1 MTQAPAF
8 TCPMHLQIE
17 QPHPGSCPICGM
29 ALEPKTIGRE
39 TEPSPELKA
48 MISRFWPCLAL
59 TMPLF
64 VIEMSGHLFGH
75 AMPLSS
81 RLSNG
86 TGLVLST
93 PVIFWGG
100 WSFLSRGWRSF
111 RTGKL
116 NMFSLIAM
124 GIGLSWAYSVLATLA
139 SRLFPSAI
147 RATDGSVP
155 VYFEAAAT
163 ITVLVLLGQIL
174 ELRARAQTAGA
185 VKALLDLSPKT
196 AHRIGFDGTETD
208 IPLGHVKIGD
218 RLQVR
223 PGEKIPVDGVIIEGR
238 VSIDESLLTGE
249 SMPITKGVGDRVIGG
264 SLNASGAF
272 VMTADKVGSATL
284 LAQIIAMV
292 ERAQHSRAPIQGLA
306 DKVSAQFVPFV
317 IAIAALSALVWGLA
331 GPEPRLTYGLIA
343 SVSVLIVACPCALG
357 LATPISI
364 TVGLGR
370 GALAG
375 ILIKDADALERL
387 EKVDMLVIDKTG
399 TLTQGRAQLCAIRTV
414 PGLSEQDL
422 LRMAAS
428 LEQKSE
434 HPIARAIVQA
444 AQDRSLHLTNPTD
457 FNSPVGKGVTGKIDG
472 RSILIGGSALVFDQ
486 GVSTQALDQEAE
498 ALRANGAI
506 VVFVLLDGVIA
517 GLTAVADPVKPN
529 SQRAIEQLRLLGIE
543 IVMLTGDNRTTALS
557 IAKKLGIEQ
566 VKAEILPQDKAQ
578 IVQDLRKGGRTVA
591 MIGDGVNDAPALAAA
606 DVGIA
611 MGTGSDVAIESAA
624 VTLLN
629 GDLLNLV
636 RARRLSKAV
645 MRNIRQNLA
654 FAFGYNAAAIP
665 LAAGL
670 FYPAFGWLLSPA
682 IAAAAMSLSSVSV
695 IANALRLRGTKL

>member
-1 MTQAPAF
+1 MT
-8 TCPMHLQIE
+8 
-17 QPHPGSCPICGM
+17 
-29 ALEPKTIGRE
+29 R
-39 TEPSPELKA
+39 
-48 MISRFWPCLAL
+48 RFWTCLAL
-59 TMPLF
+59 TLPLF
-64 VIEMSGHLFGH
+64 VIEMGGHLVGH
-75 AMPLSS
+75 AMDIAPE
-81 RLSNG
+81 LSNAI
-86 TGLVLST
+86 GLALST

-100 WSFLSRGWRSF
+100 WSFLARGWQSI
-111 RTGKL
+111 RTGRL

-124 GIGLSWAYSVLATLA
+124 GIGLSWAYSVLATFA
-139 SRLFPSAI
+139 PSLFPSAI
-147 RATDGSVP
+147 RAVNGSVP

-163 ITVLVLLGQIL
+163 ITVLVLLGQVL

-185 VKALLDLSPKT
+185 VKALLNLSPKT
-196 AHRIGFDGTETD
+196 AHRIGVDGDEQD
-208 IPLGHVKIGD
+208 IPLTHVKIGD

-223 PGEKIPVDGVIIEGR
+223 PGEKIPVDGVITEGR

-249 SMPITKGVGDRVIGG
+249 SMPVTRGSGERVIGG
-264 SLNASGAF
+264 SLNATGAF

-292 ERAQHSRAPIQGLA
+292 EKAQHSRAPIQGLA
-306 DKVSAQFVPFV
+306 DKVSALFVPAVMSIAGISAV
-317 IAIAALSALVWGLA
+317 IWGTV
-331 GPEPRLTYGLIA
+331 GPEPRLSYALIA
-343 SVSVLIVACPCALG
+343 SVSVLMVACPCALG

-375 ILIKDADALERL
+375 ILIKDAEALERL
-387 EKVDMLVIDKTG
+387 EKIDVLVIDKTG
-399 TLTQGRAQLCAIRTV
+399 TLTQGRAQLSAIRTLPCSTV
-414 PGLSEQDL
+414 QDL
-422 LRMAAS
+422 LRLAAS
-428 LEQKSE
+428 LEQNSE
-434 HPIARAIVQA
+434 HPIARAIVEA
-444 AQDRSLHLTNPTD
+444 ARGQNLPLTNPAN
-457 FNSPVGKGVTGKIDG
+457 FNSPVGKGVTGSVDG
-472 RSILIGGSALVFDQ
+472 RAILIGGSAIFSDQ
-486 GVSTQALDQEAE
+486 GLSTQALEQDAD
-498 ALRANGAI
+498 ALRRNGSI
-506 VVFVLLDGVIA
+506 VVFVAIDGALA
-517 GLTAVADPVKPN
+517 GLIAIADPVKPN
-529 SQRAIEQLRLLGIE
+529 SQKAIEQLKALGID
-543 IVMLTGDNRTTALS
+543 IVMLTGDNRTTALAV
-557 IAKKLGIEQ
+557 AKALGIER
-566 VKAEILPQDKAQ
+566 VEAEVLPHDKAQ
-578 IVQDLRKGGRTVA
+578 IIQDLRKAGRKVA

-654 FAFGYNAAAIP
+654 LAFGYNAAAIP

>member
-1 MTQAPAF
+1 
-8 TCPMHLQIE
+8 MHLQIE
-17 QPHPGSCPICGM
+17 QSHQGACPICGM
-29 ALEPKTIGRE
+29 ALEPKT
-39 TEPSPELKA
+39 TSLDNEPSSELKS
-48 MISRFWPCLAL
+48 MTRRFWTCLAL
-59 TMPLF
+59 TLPLF
-64 VIEMSGHLFGH
+64 VIEMGGHLVGH
-75 AMPLSS
+75 AMDIAPE
-81 RLSNG
+81 LSNAI
-86 TGLVLST
+86 GLALST

-100 WSFLSRGWRSF
+100 WSFLARGWQSI
-111 RTGKL
+111 RTGRL

-124 GIGLSWAYSVLATLA
+124 GIGLSWAYSVLATFA
-139 SRLFPSAI
+139 PSLFPSAI
-147 RATDGSVP
+147 RAVNGSVP

-163 ITVLVLLGQIL
+163 ITVLVLLGQVL

-185 VKALLDLSPKT
+185 VKALLNLSPKT
-196 AHRIGFDGTETD
+196 AHRIGVDGDEQD
-208 IPLGHVKIGD
+208 IPLTHVKIGD

-223 PGEKIPVDGVIIEGR
+223 PGEKIPVDGVITEGR

-249 SMPITKGVGDRVIGG
+249 SMPVTRGSGERVIGG
-264 SLNASGAF
+264 SLNATGAF

-292 ERAQHSRAPIQGLA
+292 EKAQHSRAPIQGLA
-306 DKVSAQFVPFV
+306 DKVSALFVPAVMSIAGISAV
-317 IAIAALSALVWGLA
+317 IWGTV
-331 GPEPRLTYGLIA
+331 GPEPRLSYALIA
-343 SVSVLIVACPCALG
+343 SVSVLMVACPCALG

-375 ILIKDADALERL
+375 ILIKDAEALERL
-387 EKVDMLVIDKTG
+387 EKIDVLVIDKTG
-399 TLTQGRAQLCAIRTV
+399 TLTQGRAQLSAIRTLPCSTV
-414 PGLSEQDL
+414 QDL
-422 LRMAAS
+422 LRLAAS
-428 LEQKSE
+428 LEQNSE
-434 HPIARAIVQA
+434 HPIARAIVEA
-444 AQDRSLHLTNPTD
+444 ARGQNLPLTNPAN
-457 FNSPVGKGVTGKIDG
+457 FNSPVGKGVTGSVDG
-472 RSILIGGSALVFDQ
+472 RAILIGGSAIFSDQ
-486 GVSTQALDQEAE
+486 GLSTQALEQDAD
-498 ALRANGAI
+498 ALRRNGSI
-506 VVFVLLDGVIA
+506 VVFVAIDGALA
-517 GLTAVADPVKPN
+517 GLIAIADPVKPN
-529 SQRAIEQLRLLGIE
+529 SQKAIEQLKALGID
-543 IVMLTGDNRTTALS
+543 IVMLTGDNRTTAL
-557 IAKKLGIEQ
+557 AVAEALGIER
-566 VKAEILPQDKAQ
+566 VEAEVLPHDKAQ
-578 IVQDLRKGGRTVA
+578 IIQDLRKAGRKVA

-654 FAFGYNAAAIP
+654 LAFGYNAAAIP

>member
-1 MTQAPAF
+1 
-8 TCPMHLQIE
+8 
-17 QPHPGSCPICGM
+17 
-29 ALEPKTIGRE
+29 
-39 TEPSPELKA
+39 

>member
-1 MTQAPAF
+1 
-8 TCPMHLQIE
+8 MHLQIE
-17 QPHPGSCPICGM
+17 QSHQGACPICGM
-29 ALEPKTIGRE
+29 ALEPKT
-39 TEPSPELKA
+39 TSLDNEPSSELKS
-48 MISRFWPCLAL
+48 MTRRFWTCLAL
-59 TMPLF
+59 TLPLF
-64 VIEMSGHLFGH
+64 VIEMGGHLVGH
-75 AMPLSS
+75 AMGIAPE
-81 RLSNG
+81 LSNAI
-86 TGLVLST
+86 GLALSA

-100 WSFLSRGWRSF
+100 WSFLARGWQSF
-111 RTGKL
+111 RTGRL

-124 GIGLSWAYSVLATLA
+124 GIGLSWAYSVLATFA
-139 SRLFPSAI
+139 PNLFPSAI
-147 RATDGSVP
+147 RTVNGSVP

-163 ITVLVLLGQIL
+163 ITVLVLLGQVL

-185 VKALLDLSPKT
+185 VKALLNLSPKT
-196 AHRIGFDGTETD
+196 AHRIGVDGDEQD
-208 IPLGHVKIGD
+208 IPLTHVKIGD

-223 PGEKIPVDGVIIEGR
+223 PGEKIPVDGVITEGR

-249 SMPITKGVGDRVIGG
+249 SMPVTRGSGERVIGG
-264 SLNASGAF
+264 SLNATGAF

-292 ERAQHSRAPIQGLA
+292 EKAQHSRAPIQGLA
-306 DKVSAQFVPFV
+306 DKVSALFVPAVMSIAGISAV
-317 IAIAALSALVWGLA
+317 IWGMV
-331 GPEPRLTYGLIA
+331 GPEPRLSYALIA
-343 SVSVLIVACPCALG
+343 SVSVLMVACPCALG

-375 ILIKDADALERL
+375 ILIKDAEALERL
-387 EKVDMLVIDKTG
+387 EKIDVLVIDKTG
-399 TLTQGRAQLCAIRTV
+399 TLTQGRAQLSAIRTL
-414 PGLSEQDL
+414 PCSTDQDL
-422 LRMAAS
+422 LRLAAS
-428 LEQKSE
+428 LEQNSE
-434 HPIARAIVQA
+434 HPIARAIVEA
-444 AQDRSLHLTNPTD
+444 ARGQHLPLTNPAN
-457 FNSPVGKGVTGKIDG
+457 FNSPVGKGVTGSVDG
-472 RSILIGGSALVFDQ
+472 RAILIGGSAIFLDQ
-486 GVSTQALDQEAE
+486 GLSTQALQQDAD
-498 ALRANGAI
+498 ALRRNGSI
-506 VVFVLLDGVIA
+506 VVFVAIDGALA
-517 GLTAVADPVKPN
+517 GLIAIADPVKPN
-529 SQRAIEQLRLLGIE
+529 SQKAIEQLKALGID
-543 IVMLTGDNRTTALS
+543 IVMLTGDNRTTALAV
-557 IAKKLGIEQ
+557 AKALGIER
-566 VKAEILPQDKAQ
+566 VEAEVLPQDKAQ
-578 IVQDLRKGGRTVA
+578 IIQDLRKAGRKVA

-629 GDLLNLV
+629 GDLLNVV

-654 FAFGYNAAAIP
+654 LAFGYNAAAIP

>member
-1 MTQAPAF
+1 MT
-8 TCPMHLQIE
+8 
-17 QPHPGSCPICGM
+17 
-29 ALEPKTIGRE
+29 R
-39 TEPSPELKA
+39 
-48 MISRFWPCLAL
+48 RFWTCLAL
-59 TMPLF
+59 TLPLF
-64 VIEMSGHLFGH
+64 VIEMGGHLVGH
-75 AMPLSS
+75 AMDIAPE
-81 RLSNG
+81 LSNAI
-86 TGLVLST
+86 GLALST

-100 WSFLSRGWRSF
+100 WSFLARGWQSF
-111 RTGKL
+111 RTGRL

-124 GIGLSWAYSVLATLA
+124 GIGLSWAYSVLATFA
-139 SRLFPSAI
+139 PSLFPSAI
-147 RATDGSVP
+147 RAVNGSVP

-163 ITVLVLLGQIL
+163 ITVLVLLGQVL

-185 VKALLDLSPKT
+185 VKALLNLSPKT
-196 AHRIGFDGTETD
+196 AHRIGVDGDEQD
-208 IPLGHVKIGD
+208 IPLTHVKIGD

-223 PGEKIPVDGVIIEGR
+223 PGEKIPVDGVITEGR

-249 SMPITKGVGDRVIGG
+249 SMPVTRGSGERVIGG
-264 SLNASGAF
+264 SLNATGAF

-292 ERAQHSRAPIQGLA
+292 EKAQHSRAPIQGLA
-306 DKVSAQFVPFV
+306 DKVSALFVPAVMSIAGISAV
-317 IAIAALSALVWGLA
+317 IWGMV
-331 GPEPRLTYGLIA
+331 GPEPRLSYALIA
-343 SVSVLIVACPCALG
+343 SVSVLMVACPCALG

-375 ILIKDADALERL
+375 ILIKDAEALERL
-387 EKVDMLVIDKTG
+387 EKIDVLVIDKTG
-399 TLTQGRAQLCAIRTV
+399 TLTQGRAQLSAIRTL
-414 PGLSEQDL
+414 PCSTDQAL
-422 LRMAAS
+422 LRLAAS
-428 LEQKSE
+428 LEQNSE
-434 HPIARAIVQA
+434 HPIARAIVEA
-444 AQDRSLHLTNPTD
+444 ARGQNLPLTNPAN
-457 FNSPVGKGVTGKIDG
+457 FISPVGKGVTGSVDG
-472 RSILIGGSALVFDQ
+472 RAILIGGSAIFLDQ
-486 GVSTQALDQEAE
+486 GLSTQALQQDAD
-498 ALRANGAI
+498 ALRRNGSI
-506 VVFVLLDGVIA
+506 VVFVAIDGALA
-517 GLTAVADPVKPN
+517 GLIAIADPVKPN
-529 SQRAIEQLRLLGIE
+529 SQKAIEQLKALGID
-543 IVMLTGDNRTTALS
+543 IVMLTGDNRTTALAV
-557 IAKKLGIEQ
+557 AKALGIER
-566 VKAEILPQDKAQ
+566 VEAEVLPQDKAQ
-578 IVQDLRKGGRTVA
+578 IIQDLRKAGRKVA

-654 FAFGYNAAAIP
+654 LAFGYNAAAIP